1 MKAIIICDTFI
12 SLTSLWKGLLTPV
25 KGSKEIPALNV
36 RMQREFTEALSPKR
50 DAQSPILDNGSV
62 VRPYILPY
70 IYQVLVSGFKEI
82 CTHP

>member
-25 KGSKEIPALNV
+25 KDSKEIPALNV

-50 DAQSPILDNGSV
+50 DSYPVLDKGSI
-62 VRPYILPY
+62 VRPCILPY
-70 IYQVLVSGFKEI
+70 IYQVLVSGFREI
-82 CTHP
+82 CTHQ